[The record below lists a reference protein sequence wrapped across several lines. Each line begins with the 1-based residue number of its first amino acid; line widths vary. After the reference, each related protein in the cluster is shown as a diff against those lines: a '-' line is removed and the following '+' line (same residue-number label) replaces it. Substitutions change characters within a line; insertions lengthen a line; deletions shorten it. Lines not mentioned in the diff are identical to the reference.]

1 MNSKLHP
8 AFPNCVDT
16 IELFE
21 SPGHGRLLGEVTTKQ
36 KELYEALGVAP
47 PSLKIPG
54 IQDKKDRH
62 LRQPRLRRSSASRN
76 ASSSGQH
83 SLPRVELPGATPT
96 PMSALLVGADAVLR

>member
-36 KELYEALGVAP
+36 KELYEALRVAP
-47 PSLKIPG
+47 PSL
-54 IQDKKDRH
+54 
-62 LRQPRLRRSSASRN
+62 
-76 ASSSGQH
+76 
-83 SLPRVELPGATPT
+83 
-96 PMSALLVGADAVLR
+96 